1 MLQAVFGKSIPDCQV
16 GGKQVHLATLIM
28 QQAINNQFIWTRERS
43 LRLIQRVVDFAHLP
57 KNNSF
62 YRDIVSKLQAVCPCK
77 TLSATSYKQENSKI
91 NEVIKELK
99 ANGANLKELTLNE
112 VNDELLEVVSMSCS
126 QLESLSIKQI
136 NGSAEVTDKGLFA
149 LTKLEKITAFTL
161 EGNFLFVSEEGLR
174 KLLSCRRFVDNL
186 TELRLDSL
194 VVTDVIYNII
204 MAYKKIAYLSLH
216 TYFLTPIISTYYLPA
231 SLSGFELEQS
241 TDFAAPLFSDAL
253 VAQLANLR
261 LTILKLKGEGNVSEG
276 VLCTT
281 LQNQRNLLTL
291 SLDLGAL
298 TPKILDSIPAN
309 ILNLT
314 LSKLQGILDYKPLF
328 QKQSKLFKL
337 FLHEATQLKDEHLSY
352 LKAPI
357 GVLLLDAPLLRSIP
371 VFMSLRKLVV
381 KNNELLEP
389 DSFEVLKSCAKLDD
403 FSVINCPRFDSSVL
417 ESFLNSSLKHQIKK
431 MALVKTGV
439 SDLMA
444 LTEFGNLRSI
454 AISKCFSVNAS
465 HLCAFLGS
473 TSLQTTVKGLYL
485 DDLALKKVHLML
497 LCEFGYLVALY
508 VGNPNY
514 LTDTEKEDVVKLPN
528 LLTNNA
534 IVYIWEGEERLHEY
548 EHAYSSVKKGTDP
561 K

>member
-62 YRDIVSKLQAVCPCK
+62 YRDIVSKLQAVCPGK

-186 TELRLDSL
+186 TDLRLDSL

-253 VAQLANLR
+253 IAQLANLR

-337 FLHEATQLKDEHLSY
+337 FLHEATHLKDEHLSF